1 MHTGQSRGEA
11 RVTRL
16 VDYKHKEAVSHYF
29 DNPIPDSPE
38 EPTLPQA
45 TPSEPSSY
53 NGPSRPR
60 APPSGPSLSPW
71 RFVFLSRITTLTSL
85 LSGGGGHEDDEEGQA
100 FYAGGSERSGQQ
112 VIGPSKKNYPE
123 IVEQMFK
130 AAQNRGAQLV
140 DSAQPKRKP
149 LFQGQG
155 HRLGSSLNEESAPV
169 VPQSPEDE
177 PVEVSLVLWQNGFTL
192 DSGPLRPYSDP
203 SSMAFLEAVRRGE
216 IPAEIRAQHLR
227 REVNVNMKDN
237 RHQSYTAPP
246 SLPQMFAGTGHRL
259 GSPMPSLPTE
269 HPAQDLKDC
278 QKQAESGLALNPD
291 QPTTN
296 IQIRL
301 ADGSRVVIRCNHT
314 HTLADIR
321 QYIVTYP
328 STLSLSCMC
337 TTFLGHHLKITLAL
351 YHTLLPGAH
360 YCLLHLNLS
369 IHFCMKPLTAP
380 HPLLCFQSS
389 LTSVSS
395 ARPEYGS
402 QLFSLVTQYPM
413 RELSDDSTSLKDLEL
428 LNTSLLLK
436 LK

>member
-1 MHTGQSRGEA
+1 MGQDLWFTLVMSISR
-11 RVTRL
+11 
-16 VDYKHKEAVSHYF
+16 
-29 DNPIPDSPE
+29 
-38 EPTLPQA
+38 
-45 TPSEPSSY
+45 
-53 NGPSRPR
+53 
-60 APPSGPSLSPW
+60 W

-328 STLSLSCMC
+328 STLSLSS
-337 TTFLGHHLKITLAL
+337 
-351 YHTLLPGAH
+351 P
-360 YCLLHLNLS
+360 YCLLHLYLS